1 MKSETYEE
9 WVSDINKRIDEP
21 SCMWKRIGIWGYP
34 TKANDTFHD
43 TMIHYCR
50 EYYSACMENELRRPH
65 NWDKCK
71 SCGEETPDGIKMIAL
86 LEKL

>member
-1 MKSETYEE
+1 MSEETYEE
-9 WVSDINKRIDEP
+9 WVVDIKKRIDEP
-21 SCMWKRIGIWGYP
+21 SCHWNRIGIWGFP
-34 TKANDTFHD
+34 TKTNYKFHD

-50 EYYSACMENELRRPH
+50 EYHRACNNNETVRPH

-71 SCGEETPDGIKMIAL
+71 SCGKETPDGIKMIAL